1 MPYVILADKLG
12 EFLRRELR
20 EATVIGRAVDCDIV
34 VRDILL
40 SRHHCR
46 LEPFNGRWVAVD
58 MGSKNGSRIGQE
70 ALTKHVLSDG
80 DVLRMGKI
88 QICFRDGPFVPA
100 PQESKSRETRAEDP
114 QEALAGTVLG
124 FQYFDMEEDS
134 KVSGF
139 PIPKPK
145 PAEPASFRQ
154 EEVHS
159 IVTQMTSSSWDL
171 ALSEPDI
178 EGNSPTPAAAKTKAA
193 PEKAPPPVLKRQK
206 AIQQERAGTINIF
219 EPAPAA
225 IRDPSPDQ
233 SAAVPGWVAWGYLLL
248 ALALAGGSIWVL
260 VGKLIPLK

>member
-20 EATVIGRAVDCDIV
+20 DATVIGRAVDCDIV

-70 ALTKHVLSDG
+70 PLTKHVLSDG
-80 DVLRMGKI
+80 DVIRMGKV

-114 QEALAGTVLG
+114 QEALAGTVMG

-134 KVSGF
+134 KISGF

-145 PAEPASFRQ
+145 PAEPKSYQ
-154 EEVHS
+154 QDDVHS
-159 IVTQMTSSSWDL
+159 IVTQMSSSSWDL
-171 ALSEPDI
+171 ALSEPDV
-178 EGNSPTPAAAKTKAA
+178 EGGAPAKSKTKTPVKPA
-193 PEKAPPPVLKRQK
+193 PPVLKRQK
-206 AIQQERAGTINIF
+206 AIEQERAGTLNIF
-219 EPAPAA
+219 ETPPPVV
-225 IRDPSPDQ
+225 RDPSPDE
-233 SAAVPGWVAWGYLLL
+233 SATIPGWLAWMFVL
-248 ALALAGGSIWVL
+248 ASLAVGGASLWVL
-260 VGKLIPLK
+260 LGKLLPL